1 MVSARLA
8 NAWTRDRPRP
18 TPSVRLRPSGESTG
32 VTHSQD
38 AVTMTPDLDACGPG
52 VFSYDT
58 STTITSQ

>member
-1 MVSARLA
+1 M
-8 NAWTRDRPRP
+8 TRHAGTP
-18 TPSVRLRPSGESTG
+18 TPSVRQRPSGGRTG